1 MIRVLLVDDSA
12 VARRQFAQ
20 ILTATADIA
29 VVGEAGDAFAARDLI
44 VELKPDVM
52 LLDVEMPKMDGITF
66 LRRLMHYYPM
76 PVVVCSSL
84 TTRGGEV
91 AFEAYQAGAAE
102 VIGKPDAGYTRAQ
115 LEFDL
120 VDAVRSAAAVRHAP
134 TALVAKQVALRGRN
148 DIGLVAIGASTG
160 GTVAIESI
168 FRALPAEM
176 PATLI
181 VQHMPPYITTPFAA
195 RLSQIARM
203 EVVEAVDGLVLRDGQ
218 AVLAPGGKQTV
229 LIRSGSELRL
239 RVKEGPR
246 VNGHRPSVDVVFH
259 SVVAAMGQD
268 SVGVL
273 LTGMGRDGAEGL
285 AAIRAAGGHTIA
297 QDEASSVVFGMPRAA
312 IELGAA
318 VEVASLTD
326 VPQRIVSALQRMG
339 SERHSGRMRRA
350 TEAKAR

>member
-12 VARRQFAQ
+12 VIRRQFAQ
-20 ILTATADIA
+20 ILTATSDIV

-44 VELKPDVM
+44 VQLRPDVM
-52 LLDVEMPKMDGITF
+52 LLDVEMPQMDGLTF

-102 VIGKPDAGYTRAQ
+102 VISKPDAGYTRAQ
-115 LEFDL
+115 LELDL
-120 VDAVRSAAAVRHAP
+120 VESVRSAAAVRP
-134 TALVAKQVALRGRN
+134 TRTKLVPQQVALRGRN
-148 DIGLVAIGASTG
+148 DIGIVAIGASTG

-168 FRALPAEM
+168 FRALPADM
-176 PATLI
+176 PPTLI
-181 VQHMPPYITTPFAA
+181 VQHMPAYITTPFAA
-195 RLSQIARM
+195 RLNQVARM
-203 EVVEAVDGLVLRDGQ
+203 DVIEAVDGLVLRDGQ

-229 LIRSGSELRL
+229 LMRRGTELRL

-246 VNGHRPSVDVVFH
+246 VNGHSPSVDVLFH
-259 SVVAAMGQD
+259 SVVAAVGRD
-268 SVGVL
+268 AVGVL

-285 AAIRAAGGHTIA
+285 AALRATGGHTIA

-318 VEVASLTD
+318 VEVASLAD
-326 VPQRIVSALQRMG
+326 MPQRLVSALQRTG
-339 SERHSGRMRRA
+339 NERHSVRMDRA
-350 TEAKAR
+350 REESTR